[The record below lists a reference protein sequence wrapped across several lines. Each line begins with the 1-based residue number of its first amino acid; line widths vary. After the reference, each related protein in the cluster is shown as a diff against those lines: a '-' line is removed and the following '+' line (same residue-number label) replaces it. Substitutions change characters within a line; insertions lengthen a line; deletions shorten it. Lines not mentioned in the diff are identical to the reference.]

1 MKIFIKRIG
10 DAVHMEATNKDGA
23 VLSMDGSPAVG
34 GVNAGMRPMQALLS
48 SLGGCSGID
57 VIDIL
62 KKQKQ
67 DLQNFSIEI
76 NGQREDKP
84 APSVFTDIHVHFTLS
99 GNLDESKVKR
109 AVDLSMTRY
118 CSVARILEKTAKI
131 SYSFTIE
138 NKQD

>member
-1 MKIFIKRIG
+1 
-10 DAVHMEATNKDGA
+10 MEASNEDGA
-23 VLSMDGSPAVG
+23 VISMDGSPAVG
-34 GVNAGMRPMQALLS
+34 GVNAGMRPMQVLLS

-62 KKQKQ
+62 KKQRQ
-67 DLQNFSIEI
+67 DLKDFRIEI

-109 AVDLSMTRY
+109 AIDLSMTRY

-138 NKQD
+138 NGEK